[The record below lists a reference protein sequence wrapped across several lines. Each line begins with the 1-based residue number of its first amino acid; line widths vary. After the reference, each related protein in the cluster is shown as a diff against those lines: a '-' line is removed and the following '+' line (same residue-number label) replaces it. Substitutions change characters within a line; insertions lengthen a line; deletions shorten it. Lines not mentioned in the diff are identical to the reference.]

1 MLRRDC
7 EGARE
12 GHEEGSRFVSK
23 SLSCFL
29 SRVARHYRTLVF
41 MGLFAYFS
49 LRCMLRGAAC
59 SLLVSLHV
67 LY

>member
-29 SRVARHYRTLVF
+29 SRVARHLS
-41 MGLFAYFS
+41 YFGIYGTIRV
-49 LRCMLRGAAC
+49 LLAA
-59 SLLVSLHV
+59 
-67 LY
+67 LYASWCRV